1 MSTAEAARAASS
13 IRSRSGCGMAAGV
26 GGAGRPVYRH
36 FRDDCV
42 DARMTLEH
50 ATALDR
56 ADPLAAHREKFALPE
71 GIIYLDGTSLGAQP
85 RAVVARMASVVS
97 EEWGR
102 DLITSWN
109 VHAWI
114 ALPR

>member
-1 MSTAEAARAASS
+1 MITVEAARAASS

-36 FRDDCV
+36 FHDKCV

-50 ATALDR
+50 AKALDR
-56 ADPLAAHREKFALPE
+56 ADPLAAQRKKNTLPE
-71 GIIYLDGTSLGAQP
+71 GIIYLDGNSLGALP
-85 RAVVARMASVVS
+85 RAVVARMASAVS

-109 VHAWI
+109 VHDWI
-114 ALPR
+114 EQPR